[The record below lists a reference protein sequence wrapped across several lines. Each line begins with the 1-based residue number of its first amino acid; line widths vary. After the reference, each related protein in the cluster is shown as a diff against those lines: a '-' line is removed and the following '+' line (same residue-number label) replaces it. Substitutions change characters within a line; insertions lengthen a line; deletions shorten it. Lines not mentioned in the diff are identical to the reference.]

1 MLTKTS
7 LLSWW
12 RIDLIMCRYSHFVFF
27 LPSPLLE
34 NRFYEQDQLSL
45 RPNLSGFVFQSR
57 SVVQFFILEIT
68 IFSMLISEFYLPLH
82 FSCCWQLFLVLCEG
96 REALWSDLLKFARQ
110 SLPVPS
116 YIRLANVQRW
126 VGFSLLYLI
135 VHKIN
140 KCMMRREIYPFN
152 ALLELWNVTFSRNRR
167 VRFVNRNRSNKSFL

>member
-1 MLTKTS
+1 MGRRRSKIKMLTKTS

-12 RIDLIMCRYSHFVFF
+12 GYIWSCVDIHILFF

-34 NRFYEQDQLSL
+34 NRFYEQEQLPL
-45 RPNLSGFVFQSR
+45 RPSLSGFVFQSL

-68 IFSMLISEFYLPLH
+68 IFYMLISEFYLPLH

-110 SLPVPS
+110 SLPVPP
-116 YIRLANVQRW
+116 YLRLANVQGW

-135 VHKIN
+135 VHKIR
-140 KCMMRREIYPFN
+140 CMMRREISIQCMIRTLKCDF
-152 ALLELWNVTFSRNRR
+152 
-167 VRFVNRNRSNKSFL
+167 